1 MFQEQEI
8 NEPKPCSVVLQKLV
22 PTPAQLKDFEMFRN
36 RYAPASPDSAVV
48 DRYMATIKTEP
59 IAIDNESER
68 STPLAEPRYLSDV
81 DPDADTDV
89 DTDSGDDFVPD
100 LPMNYYQRPVNRPVP
115 NVNAVERE
123 AHRWATQSTDVLF
136 AELNTMTVASNHVS
150 YLYFDFLNLKI
161 PLYFFLFRCF
171 GRAAKTSTQS
181 INNGSKRNATTFL

>member
-22 PTPAQLKDFEMFRN
+22 PTPAQLKDFEMLENFGN

-48 DRYMATIKTEP
+48 DRYMATIKAEP
-59 IAIDNESER
+59 IAIDNGSER
-68 STPLAEPRYLSDV
+68 STPLAEPHYLSDV
-81 DPDADTDV
+81 DPDADTDVNTNADTDV

-100 LPMNYYQRPVNRPVP
+100 LPMNYHQRPINRPVP

-123 AHRWATQSTDVLF
+123 AHRWATQSTDFLL

-150 YLYFDFLNLKI
+150 YLYIL
-161 PLYFFLFRCF
+161 
-171 GRAAKTSTQS
+171 TS
-181 INNGSKRNATTFL
+181 